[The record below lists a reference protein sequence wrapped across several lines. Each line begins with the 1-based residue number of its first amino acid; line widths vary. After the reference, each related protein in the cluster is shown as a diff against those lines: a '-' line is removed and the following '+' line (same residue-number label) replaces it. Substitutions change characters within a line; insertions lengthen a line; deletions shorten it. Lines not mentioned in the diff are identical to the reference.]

1 MRYLK
6 KYKVFESKEEIDDTI
21 SVLKDLI
28 LDIKDKDLNVKIYT
42 FNKKRYTNQE
52 FEYEDTT
59 CIEIIISKNE
69 DDMADSG
76 LRPYGRFNLSNIK
89 NEIIQIVEFM
99 DSQGWKIGS
108 SEVVDVT
115 GPHGV
120 LIRDNMIISKYSR
133 KEVNHLVGEVDIKFI
148 KSE

>member
-115 GPHGV
+115 GPQGV
-120 LIRDNMIISKYSR
+120 LNILEK
-133 KEVNHLVGEVDIKFI
+133 K
-148 KSE
+148 